1 MRALHY
7 IYWTQTN
14 KFTLLLFIIVLLGIG
29 VLVRL
34 PDPALLIIII
44 HFNLHIPWAKE
55 TAFYFTFPISKK
67 TFITQ
72 YFQQQWLWIGITI
85 LVIMLFWLM
94 PMPITLASSFAMLS
108 FTCYARMIDAY
119 LTCKQENTFGNR
131 FLHIFPFI
139 VVCTIASFS
148 LYIAVAV
155 LISSILLSLFL
166 YQKALRVFLAHP
178 YLHVRDARP

>member
-72 YFQQQWLWIGITI
+72 
-85 LVIMLFWLM
+85 
-94 PMPITLASSFAMLS
+94 
-108 FTCYARMIDAY
+108 
-119 LTCKQENTFGNR
+119 
-131 FLHIFPFI
+131 
-139 VVCTIASFS
+139 
-148 LYIAVAV
+148 
-155 LISSILLSLFL
+155 
-166 YQKALRVFLAHP
+166 
-178 YLHVRDARP
+178 